1 MELALD
7 LESAQHLRDFAQDL
21 REAPEEILE
30 ATEEL
35 NKKYTALADDCGVHA
50 EDIAD
55 ILTRIKAAADSATE
69 AIEPLP
75 GKLEE
80 TADGIEEY
88 VAQNI
93 SI

>member
-7 LESAQHLRDFAQDL
+7 LESAQHLREFAQDL
-21 REAPEEILE
+21 KEAPEVILE
-30 ATEEL
+30 ATDEL
-35 NKKYTALADDCGVHA
+35 SKKYDGLADDCGVHA

-55 ILTRIKAAADSATE
+55 IIIRIRKAAESATE

-80 TADGIEEY
+80 TAVGIEEY